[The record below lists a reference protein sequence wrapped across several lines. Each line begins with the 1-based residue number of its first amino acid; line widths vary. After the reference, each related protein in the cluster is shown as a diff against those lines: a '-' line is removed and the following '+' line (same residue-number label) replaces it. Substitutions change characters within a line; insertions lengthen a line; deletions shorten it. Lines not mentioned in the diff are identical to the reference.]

1 MRNRIRIADSLG
13 VNTEALS
20 SQVRRGSVEIIEQY
34 NNYMAMLESYF
45 ASDLQNKKSFE
56 FSIEELSDEHLLKE
70 FKSRIYVLYLYVR
83 NLNNLLKGS
92 IRIELKDF
100 LGFKPLLNGPGEVDF
115 EISPKY
121 SFDAYVPY
129 FNLFSL

>member
-1 MRNRIRIADSLG
+1 MEQAKLPLRKNKKWNDFEKKINELLRNRIRIADSLG

-56 FSIEELSDEHLLKE
+56 FSIEELSD
-70 FKSRIYVLYLYVR
+70 
-83 NLNNLLKGS
+83 
-92 IRIELKDF
+92 
-100 LGFKPLLNGPGEVDF
+100 
-115 EISPKY
+115 
-121 SFDAYVPY
+121 
-129 FNLFSL
+129 